1 MKGRRGTDTR
11 RTETREGQMKGTYTR
26 EREGERDRDKKAR
39 QMRGRGTYGRQ
50 ESGTDT
56 LKEPETRGRGYKQ
69 DTGQPG
75 APTWQGGL
83 VTSIEEAEKL
93 LTWAGQ
99 RKKGGNSNVGV

>member
-1 MKGRRGTDTR
+1 
-11 RTETREGQMKGTYTR
+11 
-26 EREGERDRDKKAR
+26 
-39 QMRGRGTYGRQ
+39 MRGRGAYGRQ

-56 LKEPETRGRGYKQ
+56 LKEPEMRGRGYKQ

-75 APTWQGGL
+75 ASTWQGGL

-99 RKKGGNSNVGV
+99 RKKWGTAMWESDGKDPHNKRVGLFAADPKAAVR